1 MIEIDLTSVS
11 DTDLSDLIQRAYAED
26 ARRRTISTA
35 QEKTEQIAQEYAR
48 AIGREDGAEWKQP
61 TGAHDAYTLGA
72 VVSYNGATYRSTIPA
87 NVWAPDAYPAGWEV
101 ITDHEPTPQPDATDW
116 SGSSVS
122 YEVGDLVTYN
132 GVVYSVLQA
141 HTSQAGWTPDAVPS
155 LYVVA

>member
-1 MIEIDLTSVS
+1 MIEIDLTAVS
-11 DTDLSDLIQRAYAED
+11 DTDLSDLIRRAYAED

-35 QEKTEQIAQEYAR
+35 KEKTEQIAQEYAR
-48 AIGREDGAEWKQP
+48 AIGREDGADWTQP
-61 TGAHDAYTLGA
+61 TGAYDAYSLGA
-72 VVSYNGATYRSTIPA
+72 VVSYNGTTYRSTIPA

-101 ITDHEPTPQPDATDW
+101 ITDHEPTPQPDAPDW

-122 YEVGDLVTYN
+122 YAVGDLVTYN
-132 GVVYSVLQA
+132 GVVYSVLQD